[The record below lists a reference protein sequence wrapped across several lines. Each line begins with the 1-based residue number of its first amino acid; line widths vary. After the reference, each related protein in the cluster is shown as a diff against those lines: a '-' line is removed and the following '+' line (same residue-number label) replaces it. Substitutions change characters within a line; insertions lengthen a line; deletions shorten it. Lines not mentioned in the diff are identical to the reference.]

1 MRQNK
6 PWLLASILSLSLV
19 GGCSS
24 LITGLIPHLQ
34 QAYPTQSAAGIEWLV
49 TVANL
54 AALVTLLANPWLT
67 RRLDSRRV
75 VGWGLLMAG
84 GCGSLPLLPM
94 AYSTLMLTRIGLG
107 LGVGLFSPHA
117 LGLIARVY
125 HGELRARLLGYQTGI
140 SALGNAL
147 LMALAG
153 LVVTLSWRS
162 VFGLYLLLL
171 PLAGLAAQVLPGP
184 TRTKP
189 SEPAAVKRATLPLGK
204 WGLCL
209 LALATYVLI
218 WGVQL
223 KLPVLLAEHHL
234 DATVAN
240 WTLAGMNFGG
250 LLAGL
255 TFGRLHARLGPYV
268 LALGYIG
275 AALSVWAMLA
285 WQSPTGIIAAA
296 IFFNWIYS
304 YTGPYLVYRTN
315 LGLAPDQIDLA
326 ASSLT
331 IATIVSAFLAPPL
344 WNGLSHLGPGP
355 LTINALS
362 WMAGTLAVIALGT
375 LLTIIYTQR
384 SKS

>member
-1 MRQNK
+1 MRQSK

-34 QAYPTQSAAGIEWLV
+34 QVYPTQSAAGIEWLV

-67 RRLDSRRV
+67 RRFGSRWV
-75 VGWGLLMAG
+75 V
-84 GCGSLPLLPM
+84 CG
-94 AYSTLMLTRIGLG
+94 
-107 LGVGLFSPHA
+107 GLFSPHA

-153 LVVTLSWRS
+153 LVVTLGWRS

-184 TRTKP
+184 TRPEP
-189 SEPAAVKRATLPLGK
+189 SQPAAAKRATLPFSK

-209 LALATYVLI
+209 LALVTYVLI

-223 KLPVLLAEHHL
+223 KLPVLLARHQI
-234 DATVAN
+234 DAAVAN
-240 WTLAGMNFGG
+240 WTLAGMNLGG

-268 LALGYIG
+268 LALGYLG

-285 WQSPTGIIAAA
+285 WQRPAGVITAA

-331 IATIVSAFLAPPL
+331 IATVVSSFLAPPL
-344 WNGLSHLGPGP
+344 WNSLSHLGPGAM
-355 LTINALS
+355 TINALS
-362 WMAGTLAVIALGT
+362 WMAGALAVIALGT
-375 LLTIIYTQR
+375 LLTIINTQR